1 MRTELWHIALLA
13 VAASLVGL
21 GVGSLSLSLLVAA
34 SGYAIWHLLQLRRLL
49 LWIRYPK
56 THSFPDVT
64 GIYQEI
70 YSEIYRL
77 RDRFKRR
84 KKKLSRYLRQF
95 QEATAAVPDAV
106 VVLGCDNEIK
116 WANASAAQML
126 HIRWPEDHKQRITH
140 LVRDPALGEFLHKEK
155 STSDA
160 MDFVSPVNPELYL
173 NVRVVPFGDDLRLFV
188 ARDVTRLHRLNE
200 VRRDF
205 VANVSHELRTPLTV
219 VRGYVETLND
229 NLDLFPEAWRMCM
242 QQLDAQTRGMQ
253 EIIDDLL
260 LLSRLEE
267 DETTAKTEVAVAEL
281 LAKIQKE
288 AQALSGD
295 KHHCFEFA
303 ADPDLCIWGS
313 PQELYSAFSN
323 IVFNAVRYTQAGGV
337 IKIRWYQDQNGAH
350 LEVTDTGIGIPAH
363 HIPRITERFFRVDK
377 SRSRES
383 GGTGLGLA
391 IVKHVLNRHH
401 AVLHI
406 ESKLGEGST
415 FHCAF
420 SKEGVVLETPAETTE
435 TTWPAQLVQ

>member
-1 MRTELWHIALLA
+1 MRTELWHLILLA
-13 VAASLVGL
+13 AAASLAGL
-21 GVGSLSLSLLVAA
+21 GTGYLSLSLLLAA
-34 SGYAIWHLLQLRRLL
+34 SGYATWHLLQLRRLL

-56 THSFPDVT
+56 THSFPDVR

-77 RDRFKRR
+77 RDRFKKR

-95 QEATAAVPDAV
+95 QQATAAVPDAV
-106 VVLGCDNEIK
+106 VVLGCDNEIS
-116 WANASAAQML
+116 WANASSEQML
-126 HIRWPEDHKQRITH
+126 RIRWPEDYKQRITH
-140 LVRDPALGEFLHKEK
+140 LIRDPLLGEFLQKEK
-155 STSDA
+155 PGSDA
-160 MDFVSPVNPELYL
+160 MEFVSPVNPELYL
-173 NVRVVPFGDDLRLFV
+173 HVRVVPFGDDLRLFV

-229 NLDLFPEAWRMCM
+229 NPDLPPEAWRMCM
-242 QQLDAQTRGMQ
+242 PQLDAQTRRMQ

-288 AQALSGD
+288 AQVLSGD
-295 KHHCFEFA
+295 KHHSFEFA
-303 ADPDLCIWGS
+303 ADPELCIWGS

-323 IVFNAVRYTQAGGV
+323 VVFNAVRYTPAGGV
-337 IKIRWYQDQNGAH
+337 IKIRWYQDQDGAH
-350 LEVTDTGIGIPAH
+350 MEVTDTGIGIPAH
-363 HIPRITERFFRVDK
+363 HIPRISERFFRVDK

-406 ESKLGEGST
+406 ESRFGEGST
-415 FHCAF
+415 FRCAF
-420 SKEGVVLETPAETTE
+420 PKEEIVLETSTE
-435 TTWPAQLVQ
+435 TTLPVQLIQ

>member
-1 MRTELWHIALLA
+1 MRTELWHIAFLA
-13 VAASLVGL
+13 VAASLVGW
-21 GVGSLSLSLLVAA
+21 GIGSLSLSLLAAA

-49 LWIRYPK
+49 LWIRQPK

-84 KKKLSRYLRQF
+84 KKKLARYLRQF
-95 QEATAAVPDAV
+95 QQATAAVPDAV
-106 VVLGCDNEIK
+106 VVLGGDNEIN

-126 HIRWPEDHKQRITH
+126 HIRWPEDHTQRITH
-140 LVRDPALGEFLHKEK
+140 LVRDPALGEFLHKE
-155 STSDA
+155 STADA
-160 MDFVSPVNPELYL
+160 MEFVSPVNPELVL
-173 NVRVVPFGDDLRLFV
+173 NVRVVPFGDDLRLFM

-219 VRGYVETLND
+219 VSGYVETLND
-229 NLDLFPEAWRMCM
+229 NLERLPEAWHMCM
-242 QQLDAQTRGMQ
+242 QQLDAQTRRMQ

-267 DETTAKTEVAVAEL
+267 DETAAKTEVAAAEL

-295 KHHCFEFA
+295 KHHSFEFA
-303 ADPDLCIWGS
+303 ADPDLYIWGS

-323 IVFNAVRYTQAGGV
+323 IVFNAVRYTPAGGV
-337 IKIRWYQDQNGAH
+337 IKIRWYQDPDGAH
-350 LEVTDTGIGIPAH
+350 MEVTDTGIGIPAH
-363 HIPRITERFFRVDK
+363 YIPRITERFFRVDK
-377 SRSRES
+377 SRARES

-406 ESKLGEGST
+406 ESEVGEGST
-415 FHCAF
+415 FRCAF
-420 SKEGVVLETPAETTE
+420 SKEGIVLEAPAETTL
-435 TTWPAQLVQ
+435 PAPLIQ

>member
-1 MRTELWHIALLA
+1 MRTELWHIAVLA

-21 GVGSLSLSLLVAA
+21 GVGSVSLSLLVAA
-34 SGYAIWHLLQLRRLL
+34 GTYGVWHLLQLRRLL
-49 LWIRYPK
+49 LSIRYPK
-56 THSFPDVT
+56 TRPFPDVR

-84 KKKLSRYLRQF
+84 KKKLSRYLKQF
-95 QEATAAVPDAV
+95 QQATAAVPDAV
-106 VVLGCDNEIK
+106 VVLGCDNEIS

-126 HIRWPEDHKQRITH
+126 RIRWPEDHKQRLTH
-140 LVRDPALGEFLHKEK
+140 LVRDPGLGEFLHKEK

-160 MDFVSPVNPELYL
+160 MEFVSPVNPELYL
-173 NVRVVPFGDDLRLFV
+173 HVRVVAFGDDLRLFI

-229 NLDLFPEAWRMCM
+229 NLDRLPEAWRMCM
-242 QQLDAQTRGMQ
+242 QQLDAQTRRMQ

-267 DETTAKTEVAVAEL
+267 GETTAKTEVAVAEL
-281 LAKIQKE
+281 LAKIQEE

-295 KHHCFEFA
+295 KHHSFEFE
-303 ADPDLCIWGS
+303 ADPELCIWGS

-323 IVFNAVRYTQAGGV
+323 IVFNAVRYTPAGGM
-337 IKIRWYQDQNGAH
+337 IKIRWYQDQDGAYM
-350 LEVTDTGIGIPAH
+350 EVTDTGIGIPAH
-363 HIPRITERFFRVDK
+363 YIPRITERFFRVDK

-401 AVLHI
+401 AVLQI
-406 ESKLGEGST
+406 ESKVDEGST
-415 FHCAF
+415 FRCAF
-420 SKEGVVLETPAETTE
+420 SKEGIVLEAPVETTL
-435 TTWPAQLVQ
+435 PAPLAQ